1 MTDAELPAPGALVRD
16 TARDRIGEFM
26 GKQGPYF
33 MLRPLGGGREWEV
46 SPGYAEPLSP
56 EEVLSV
62 KVKQA
67 NAQSTGAVL

>member
-1 MTDAELPAPGALVRD
+1 MTDVELPPAGALVRD
-16 TARDRIGEFM
+16 TARGRVGEFM

-33 MLRPLGGGREWEV
+33 MVRPLGGGREWEV
-46 SPGYAEPLSP
+46 SPEYVEPLTP

-62 KVKQA
+62 KVKRA